1 MNMNNKSKFLA
12 TGSVIA
18 CILLNSL
25 ASQAIAAVNLTTFG
39 SDAESFGTWS
49 YNPATSNISG
59 TAAPGD
65 LLYPVSATGWDLST
79 LGSPNDFVFQ
89 LTGLVTT
96 SPGGGFQLTL
106 EDSGGN
112 ISATD
117 VDFSLFGPTS
127 STVQIAV
134 NTASLP
140 GAMDWANIS
149 NWNLISSVGGTIDAT
164 FTNLDVAAVPEPST
178 YALLAL
184 SGLAFGGYVIRRRR
198 RA

>member
-1 MNMNNKSKFLA
+1 MKITHKNKFLA
-12 TGSVIA
+12 TGVAVA
-18 CILLNSL
+18 CILLFSL
-25 ASQAIAAVNLTTFG
+25 ASQALAAVNLTTFG

-65 LLYPVSATGWDLST
+65 LLYPASATGWDLSA

-89 LTGLVTT
+89 LTGFVTT

-106 EDSGGN
+106 EDSSGN

-127 STVQIAV
+127 SIVQIAV

-140 GAMDWANIS
+140 GSMDWANIS
-149 NWNLISSVGGTIDAT
+149 NWNLVSSVGGTIDAT

-184 SGLAFGGYVIRRRR
+184 SGLALGGYVIRRRQR
-198 RA
+198 V